1 MSSDNDP
8 QQGCL
13 VIADISGYTAFL
25 AGSEL
30 QHAQGIPDE
39 LLGDILKTLA
49 PPFETANLEGDAVF
63 CYAPAGRIRRRP
75 AADRFDRGHLCG
87 VHAHAGTDGVEH
99 HLPLLGL

>member
-30 QHAQGIPDE
+30 QHAQGILDE

-63 CYAPAGRIRRRP
+63 CYAPAGRNQAVRVFYQIIARKILERR
-75 AADRFDRGHLCG
+75 AD
-87 VHAHAGTDGVEH
+87 VENIA
-99 HLPLLGL
+99 